1 MAELEEHE
9 GLIVVREPQQQQQQG
24 VRESVD
30 HPAKLLRIAAMTR
43 QLLEEV
49 RQASLDER
57 GRERLREI
65 YASSLQQLRG
75 TLSEELQEELA
86 ALARP
91 LDDVP
96 SESEL
101 RVAQAQ
107 LVGWLEGLFHGIQA
121 PQFEAMRRRGLPQGI
136 PQLESAK
143 RKEAQAEVKVP
154 DTSNCQP
161 SLSPGPGHGE
171 STTRAPSER
180 TWRSGS
186 AGTGSSVTSH
196 PSGSTG
202 PSLLP
207 GPGHGAVKRSID
219 LVIARFQAEQRP
231 RTGSCL

>member
-9 GLIVVREPQQQQQQG
+9 GLIVIREPQQQQQQG

-65 YASSLQQLRG
+65 CASSLQQLRG
-75 TLSEELQEELA
+75 TLSEELQEELT

-121 PQFEAMRRRGLPQGI
+121 AMWAQHMQAQAQFEAMRRRGLPQGI

-143 RKEAQAEVKVP
+143 RKEAQAEVK
-154 DTSNCQP
+154 D
-161 SLSPGPGHGE
+161 
-171 STTRAPSER
+171 
-180 TWRSGS
+180 SGY
-186 AGTGSSVTSH
+186 
-196 PSGSTG
+196 
-202 PSLLP
+202 
-207 GPGHGAVKRSID
+207 I
-219 LVIARFQAEQRP
+219 
-231 RTGSCL
+231 